1 MILQVVIIRRST
13 KEVLFNYCFESEKHI
28 DEVYLSQ
35 FAVTIAEVIPA
46 LFSDSTERIQFMK
59 TSLHKVVFEVFDDY
73 IFVIISTADT
83 DDLELNY
90 LLTTI
95 VNRAVPLLR
104 SQNLSALHLDDLI
117 FKGKIRRSGKQT
129 LPKLILLRFGEI
141 YKAIQKLKME
151 VEQISSMHSYDTQSI
166 IMLSSTLNVVEKSL
180 KEAQELL
187 KKLPY
192 IPPANRHDVLGFGE
206 EEEEKREN

>member
-83 DDLELNY
+83 DDLELN
-90 LLTTI
+90 LLFPNI
-95 VNRAVPLLR
+95 FQNKLR
-104 SQNLSALHLDDLI
+104 SFFNI
-117 FKGKIRRSGKQT
+117 IRIKFIIRNVPQ
-129 LPKLILLRFGEI
+129 I
-141 YKAIQKLKME
+141 YFI
-151 VEQISSMHSYDTQSI
+151 
-166 IMLSSTLNVVEKSL
+166 
-180 KEAQELL
+180 
-187 KKLPY
+187 
-192 IPPANRHDVLGFGE
+192 
-206 EEEEKREN
+206 